1 MLAAA
6 MPIAMNLAFDIIP
19 VTPFAQNTSLV
30 WDTTTMRG
38 ALVDPGGEI
47 ERLMAA
53 VARRGVT
60 VEKILVTHG
69 HLDHVGAVGELAE
82 KLAVPIEGP
91 QREDAFWIDQLPAQA
106 QMFGFPPARRFTPDR
121 WLEHGDTVQVGT
133 LDFEVL
139 HCPGHTPGHVVFF
152 NRTAQLVFVGD
163 VIFQGS
169 IGRTDFPRG
178 NHVDLIRSIR
188 QRLFALGDDVR
199 FVPGHGPMSTFA
211 AERRHNPFVSDRAV
225 GVA

>member
-1 MLAAA
+1 
-6 MPIAMNLAFDIIP
+6 MPSAMNLAFDIVP
-19 VTPFAQNTSLV
+19 VTPFAQNTSLI
-30 WDTTTMRG
+30 WDTASLRA

-53 VARRGVT
+53 IARRGVT

-69 HLDHVGAVGELAE
+69 HLDHVGAVGELATR
-82 KLAVPIEGP
+82 LHVPIEGP
-91 QREDAFWIDQLPAQA
+91 HRDDAFWIDQLPAQA

-139 HCPGHTPGHVVFF
+139 HCPGHTPGHIVFF
-152 NRTAQLVFVGD
+152 NRTAQLAFVGD

-178 NHVDLIRSIR
+178 NHADLIRSIR
-188 QRLFALGDDVR
+188 ERLFTLGDEVR

-211 AERRHNPFVSDRAV
+211 AERRYNPFVSDRAV
-225 GVA
+225 GVN